1 MDVNPIKR
9 KRPVPLASIEFQG
22 NFSPIKQAHASGDG
36 FDANLQSPL
45 SNSISS
51 PSLLMSPSQQSLLFG
66 FSPENSENK
75 RFLFKNP
82 ENIIANRRKSILR
95 PPKRSSLMLPNTQS
109 VTINAPET
117 ANSERRS
124 PKALSMVS
132 RLRQSV
138 LRIEASN
145 KAAKASEKRRGSK
158 MKISIRE
165 TQLKLRNSMFR
176 AVLQNH
182 LGGAGGTQESSR
194 STKLSRRL
202 KLEEENTAPKYEIED
217 DNPSPL
223 FRSQYELQCPTYEMF
238 EVGDL

>member
-22 NFSPIKQAHASGDG
+22 GFSPPKQTPGSPEG
-36 FDANLQSPL
+36 FDSNLQSPL

-51 PSLLMSPSQQSLLFG
+51 PSLLMSPSQQSLLFN
-66 FSPENSENK
+66 FSPENSERK
-75 RFLFKNP
+75 RFLFKSP
-82 ENIIANRRKSILR
+82 QSSLANRRKSILK
-95 PPKRSSLMLPNTQS
+95 PPKRPSLMIGNTHS

-117 ANSERRS
+117 ANSDRGAPR
-124 PKALSMVS
+124 ANTLAS

-145 KAAKASEKRRGSK
+145 KAAKANEKRRNSK
-158 MKISIRE
+158 AKISIRE
-165 TQLKLRNSMFR
+165 SQLKLRNSMFR
-176 AVLQNH
+176 AVLQNQ
-182 LGGAGGTQESSR
+182 LGGASPESSR
-194 STKLSRRL
+194 STKLSHRL
-202 KLEEENTAPKYEIED
+202 KLQEENAAPKYEIQDD

-238 EVGDL
+238 EV